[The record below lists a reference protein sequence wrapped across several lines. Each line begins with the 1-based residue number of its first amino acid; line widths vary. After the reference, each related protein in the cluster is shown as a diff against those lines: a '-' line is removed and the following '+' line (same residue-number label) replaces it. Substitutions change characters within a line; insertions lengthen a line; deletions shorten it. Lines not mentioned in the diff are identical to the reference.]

1 MTQAIATDV
10 LIVGAGL
17 TGLMAGRVLTDA
29 GLQVLLVDRGR
40 SVGGRLATRRVGSGA
55 RRLPRAVFTV
65 RDAEFGTFV
74 ERWIAEGLVFE
85 WSRGWC

>member
-1 MTQAIATDV
+1 M
-10 LIVGAGL
+10 
-17 TGLMAGRVLTDA
+17 
-29 GLQVLLVDRGR
+29 
-40 SVGGRLATRRVGSGA
+40 ATRRVGSGA